1 MRALPPISERTFTHA
16 FKRAIDDVPDKA
28 AYIDAD
34 GVELTYAQTM
44 DRALRAGTAFA
55 ALGVEEEQYVALML
69 DNSVEFITAVY
80 GLGLTRRVPVT
91 VRKSGREARR
101 ERGGQYG

>member
-55 ALGVEEEQYVALML
+55 APGVEEGQAVALTPH
-69 DNSVEFITAVY
+69 NSVAFIPAVY
-80 GLGLTRRVPVT
+80 GLGDRKRLGWGKRV
-91 VRKSGREARR
+91 SIGLE
-101 ERGGQYG
+101 YGC